1 MVSKEEPKNHFAFF
15 YYYFNVH
22 DGDALGSK
30 DLKFSEAYHSSF
42 MEILMCQLHQL
53 EDWPKLQRLYVFFS
67 VFLIKF

>member
-30 DLKFSEAYHSSF
+30 DLKFSEAYHLSF
-42 MEILMCQLHQL
+42 VEILMCQLHV
-53 EDWPKLQRLYVFFS
+53 DHYDV
-67 VFLIKF
+67 